1 MAPPHQQETLGEG
14 DTMNIRRGWVEAFHD
29 DELVVALPD
38 LRVLQAALYEYGVR
52 FGDGHVDTNAVLG
65 LARLTGLTGIAGA
78 VQRLEQEP
86 AVGPLLGDYRATR
99 NRAHDGAPD
108 VSELAL
114 LIRGVQLLFAD
125 RYPGWQVTIG
135 KNYRPA
141 MVKGY
146 PHIGGGEGEPTPTGE
161 PFTRAVAGGP
171 PRPDAGH
178 GVRVGLADT
187 RLYEHDRL
195 AGHYFVGDEDH
206 DLLPAGR
213 PEDTEFDGHAA
224 FVASCILQQAP
235 RAEIHLRS
243 VLDDRGDGSA
253 WDAAVGL
260 AELVPLGLDVLN
272 LSFGE
277 YMTDD
282 GTAPMVLDAAV
293 RRFSRDT
300 VIVAAAGNNGNVPA
314 AGPRPAG
321 VPAGV
326 GPRTTSYPAG
336 LPDVV
341 GVGAVDANNERA
353 PFSPPAVPWISLLAR
368 GSDLV
373 GAYVSGKVPLSGP
386 GRDAARIVEFGG
398 AANWAGCSFAA
409 GVVTG
414 VIAARTEPGHR
425 SAREALDELVPSLA
439 DQPRPG
445 LLLNPARY

>member
-1 MAPPHQQETLGEG
+1 
-14 DTMNIRRGWVEAFHD
+14 MNIRRGWVEAFHD

-38 LRVLQAALYEYGVR
+38 LPVLVPALREFGVR
-52 FGDGHVDTNAVLG
+52 FSDHDVEANAVLG
-65 LARLTGLTGIAGA
+65 LARLSGLTGIGEA
-78 VQRLEQEP
+78 VRRLGLEP
-86 AVGPLLGDYRATR
+86 AAGTPLASYREAR
-99 NRAHDGAPD
+99 NRAHPD
-108 VSELAL
+108 AREVSELAL
-114 LIRGVQLLFAD
+114 LIKGIQLLFAD

-146 PHIGGGEGEPTPTGE
+146 PHIGGGEGEPTPTDE

-171 PRPDAGH
+171 PRPDAGR

-187 RLYEHDRL
+187 RLYEHHRL
-195 AGHYFVGDEDH
+195 AGHYVVGGNDH
-206 DLLPAGR
+206 DLLPAGQH
-213 PEDTEFDGHAA
+213 EYTEFDGHAA

-235 RAEIHLRS
+235 QAEIHLRP
-243 VLDDRGDGSA
+243 VLDDHGDGSA

-300 VIVAAAGNNGNVPA
+300 VIVAAAGNNGNIPA
-314 AGPRPAG
+314 GGPRPAG

-336 LPDVV
+336 LPDVA
-341 GVGAVDANNERA
+341 GVGAVDANDERA

-368 GSDLV
+368 GTDLV

-386 GRDAARIVEFGG
+386 GRDPARIVEFGG
-398 AANWAGCSFAA
+398 TANWAGCSFAA

-425 SAREALDELVPSLA
+425 SAREALDELVQSLA